1 MKVTT
6 IGRRAWTIRT
16 LVVLLVLQVPFGKRL
31 GLAPDLRGAVVGEAI
46 YWALTLG
53 LIAYVL
59 RVERRPLASVGATRP
74 TWRSGLWGLIAG
86 AVTIAGM
93 AFIYLVVFPALGQ
106 KSEESGL
113 QSILQLPIWFRVA
126 LVLRAAVF
134 EELVYRGFAIERLTE
149 LTGFR
154 SLAAMISLTAFTLA
168 HLSYWGWTHLLV
180 AGWGGLVLTV
190 LYLWRRDLLSNMLA
204 HFTTDAVGFLLG

>member
-1 MKVTT
+1 MQLKTV
-6 IGRRAWTIRT
+6 GRRTWAIRT
-16 LVVLLVLQVPFGKRL
+16 LVILLVLQVPFGRR
-31 GLAPDLRGAVVGEAI
+31 LAPGSGLQGALMAEAI
-46 YWALTLG
+46 YWALTVG

-59 RVERRPLASVGATRP
+59 RVERRPLSSVGGTWP
-74 TWRSGLWGLIAG
+74 TWRSCVWGLIGG

-106 KSEESGL
+106 QGEESGM
-113 QSILQLPIWFRVA
+113 QRILQLPVWFRVA

-149 LTGFR
+149 LMGSR
-154 SLAAMISLTAFTLA
+154 SLAALISLTAFTLA
-168 HLSYWGWTHLLV
+168 HLSYWGWAHLLV
-180 AGWGGLVLTV
+180 AAWGGLVLTA

-204 HFTTDAVGFLLG
+204 HFTTDAVGFLVA